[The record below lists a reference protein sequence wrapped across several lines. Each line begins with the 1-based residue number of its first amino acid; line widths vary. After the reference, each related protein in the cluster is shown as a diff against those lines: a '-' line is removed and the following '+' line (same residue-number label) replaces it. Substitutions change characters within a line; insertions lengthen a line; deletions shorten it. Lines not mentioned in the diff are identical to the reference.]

1 MSNIKL
7 ENTIVVSVSAQ
18 NKDDII
24 INPYWFGVQ
33 VAKNRLEYLHYIAFY
48 QKAPISK
55 IVYYGEFAN
64 IPKTDENDNNKY
76 KFFINQLK
84 ELEFPI
90 SYNKEQKGYSVQGR
104 IYTSFDKLM
113 NSKSIKDLK

>member
-33 VAKNRLEYLHYIAFY
+33 VAKNRLKYLHYIAFY

-55 IVYYGEFAN
+55 IVYYGEFADN
-64 IPKTDENDNNKY
+64 PEKDNNNNKY
-76 KFFINQLK
+76 KFFINPLK
-84 ELEFPI
+84 ELGSPI